1 MKKIPHSKR
10 KFLVPVFLLLAALVF
25 TLILTKKGVFLTEDA
40 RFEKFTH
47 SLFTEEV
54 SSNTLNLHYTLAYPE
69 KYGIKD
75 YPIRLG
81 SMDISRLKEGYD
93 SVENYKKKLEQFDF
107 QKLSKDNRM
116 TYDILNLEFATQLS
130 VKDFYL
136 LQEPLS
142 PSLGIQSQ
150 LPVLLAEYTFRT
162 SDDIKDYFSL
172 LASITDYFD
181 EILEFEQEKAKQG
194 LFMSDTT
201 VDRIVEQCSSFTK
214 DASSNYLSTMF
225 EEKMNEFSS
234 RGALTEKQA
243 DSYIKMQKKLME
255 KRVIPAY
262 QTLCQGLTDLKGS
275 GSNLG
280 GLSYL
285 SGGTEY
291 YRYLIRSDT
300 GDYRSI
306 KEIEQRLY
314 TQLFADYKEMQ
325 NILASDPELLS
336 QVTSLPTQGE
346 NTPAQMLDYLNQAMK
361 KDFPDNG
368 KPSYKVKYVHSS
380 MEEFSSPAFYL
391 TPPTDT
397 LSPNVIYINK
407 RSQVTEAEL
416 FTTLAHEGFP
426 GHLYQ
431 TLYYGKTKPDDIR
444 QLLSFGGYV
453 EGWATYVESI
463 SYGYGADFLKLDSS
477 IMRLL
482 WLNRSVSLCLYS
494 LLDIGIH
501 DHGWDLPTVTKTL
514 KSFGI
519 TSDDT
524 CKEIYQY
531 IIETPGN
538 YLKYYLGYLNFMDLR
553 EEVKEEAGKSFS
565 LKEFHQHILELG
577 PAQFPILEKYLMLE
591 YE

>member
-1 MKKIPHSKR
+1 MKKIPASKQ
-10 KFLVPVFLLLAALVF
+10 KFLIPFFLLLAVLLF
-25 TLILTKKGVFLTEDA
+25 LLILTKKGLFLSEDT
-40 RFEKFTH
+40 RFEKFTRN
-47 SLFTEEV
+47 LFMEEV

-69 KYGIKD
+69 KYGIKE

-81 SMDISRLKEGYD
+81 SMDTDRLREGYV
-93 SVENYKKKLEQFDF
+93 SVENYKKSLEQFDYT
-107 QKLSKDNRM
+107 KLSRDNRM

-130 VKDFYL
+130 IKDHYM

-162 SDDIKDYFSL
+162 SDDIRDYFSL

-181 EILEFEQEKAKQG
+181 EIMDFEKEKAKEG
-194 LFMSDTT
+194 LFMSDET
-201 VDRIVEQCSSFTK
+201 VDRIVEQCSAF
-214 DASSNYLSTMF
+214 AGQLSSNYLTAMF
-225 EEKMNEFSS
+225 QEKIEGFVS
-234 RGALTEKQA
+234 RGALTKKQGT
-243 DSYIKMQKKLME
+243 SYIEMQKKLME

-262 QTLCQGLTDLKGS
+262 QTLCRELTQLKGS
-275 GSNLG
+275 GANTG
-280 GLSYL
+280 GLSEL
-285 SGGTEY
+285 PGGTTY
-291 YRYLIRSDT
+291 YRYLIRSGT

-325 NILASDPELLS
+325 SLLASDPDLLT
-336 QVTSLPTQGE
+336 QVTSLPEQGE

-368 KPSYKVKYVHSS
+368 TPSYKVKYVHSS
-380 MEEFSSPAFYL
+380 MEDFSSPAFYL

-397 LSPNVIYINK
+397 LSPNIIYIN
-407 RSQVTEAEL
+407 RQSQVTEAEL

-431 TLYYGKTKPDDIR
+431 TLYFGGTKPDDIR
-444 QLLSFGGYV
+444 HLLSFGGYV

-463 SYGYGADFLKLDSS
+463 SYNYGADFLNLDSKV
-477 IMRLL
+477 MRLL

-501 DHGWDLPTVTKTL
+501 DHAWDLSTVTKTL

-519 TSDDT
+519 SSDDT
-524 CKEIYQY
+524 CREIFQY

-538 YLKYYLGYLNFMDLR
+538 YLKYYLGYLNFMDL
-553 EEVKEEAGKSFS
+553 KEKAEKAAGKTFS

-577 PAQFPILEKYLMLE
+577 PAQFPILERFLMLE
-591 YE
+591 YK